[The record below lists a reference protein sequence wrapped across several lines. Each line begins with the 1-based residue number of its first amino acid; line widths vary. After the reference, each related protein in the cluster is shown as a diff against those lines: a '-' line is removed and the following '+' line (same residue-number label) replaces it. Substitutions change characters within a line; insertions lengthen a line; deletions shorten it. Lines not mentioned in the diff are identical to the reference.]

1 MNIFIILLIAVVII
15 MVIFYLIKR
24 GCGRRKLI
32 TKRIKIKRKVVKSKN
47 VEWYIAECQNGERL
61 KLKNPR
67 ASTLLISIGDIG
79 IVSYRGKVIQSFMR
93 QSIYGKV
100 SGKRDSYVFKIVW
113 RRRLTYCKTSVILQ
127 IEQKDKGRGC
137 GSLRPHLLFYTNI
150 TGGGSYG

>member
-1 MNIFIILLIAVVII
+1 MNIFIILLIALVII

-100 SGKRDSYVFKIVW
+100 SG
-113 RRRLTYCKTSVILQ
+113 
-127 IEQKDKGRGC
+127 
-137 GSLRPHLLFYTNI
+137 
-150 TGGGSYG
+150 